1 MTQTQ
6 RQRAAIYIRVSSA
19 GQEDNTSLGTQE
31 QDCRAYATRQ
41 GWMVS
46 EVYQDVHRAT
56 ELFERPQIMR
66 LLEDARKGLFDSLL
80 VWKLNRFSR
89 EPWQQGYMLHELEKA
104 GVSVHSAT
112 EAVNSGGIEGEM
124 LRQMLA
130 MAAKLEETFR
140 NQRTARGKRARIES
154 GKPLVGQRA
163 AYGYRWD
170 NEDRKQRLVEN
181 PETAWVVRR
190 IFEEAVH
197 GKPLKA
203 IARELN
209 EGGVP
214 TPNGAA
220 IWLKGRISDIIRDT
234 RYKGEQYGKRTRAER
249 VPGQRHYRQVRL
261 PREEWVRLEDVP
273 ALVDAATWQRANERL
288 ELNRHAYARRE
299 SRPDTALAAGLVYC
313 GHCGGR
319 MTKADGGL
327 RYQCQRN
334 YRQSG
339 ACSFHGIR
347 VDELDAAVW
356 RRARALLLHPEMI
369 EAEYDRQRQD
379 ESHQARLDELDGF
392 LASVETK
399 ARRLAES
406 IADEEDDFV
415 RATLQEKLRMLSQE
429 RRSVEQERD
438 RIRAMVSD
446 AEAARAR
453 MASLIQY
460 LRRRAAGVDSWTLQQ
475 KKDALLSLGIQAR
488 VYRQGHQPRHEVLS
502 RLDDRF
508 WLYELPEGGGTTVVT
523 EGEDGPLFIT
533 NEEAHEAEV
542 SACTNEGVL
551 AGGGPC

>member
-288 ELNRHAYARRE
+288 ELNPR
-299 SRPDTALAAGLVYC
+299 
-313 GHCGGR
+313 
-319 MTKADGGL
+319 
-327 RYQCQRN
+327 
-334 YRQSG
+334 
-339 ACSFHGIR
+339 
-347 VDELDAAVW
+347 W
-356 RRARALLLHPEMI
+356 
-369 EAEYDRQRQD
+369 
-379 ESHQARLDELDGF
+379 
-392 LASVETK
+392 ASP
-399 ARRLAES
+399 
-406 IADEEDDFV
+406 
-415 RATLQEKLRMLSQE
+415 
-429 RRSVEQERD
+429 
-438 RIRAMVSD
+438 
-446 AEAARAR
+446 
-453 MASLIQY
+453 
-460 LRRRAAGVDSWTLQQ
+460 
-475 KKDALLSLGIQAR
+475 
-488 VYRQGHQPRHEVLS
+488 QGP
-502 RLDDRF
+502 
-508 WLYELPEGGGTTVVT
+508 PT
-523 EGEDGPLFIT
+523 
-533 NEEAHEAEV
+533 
-542 SACTNEGVL
+542 
-551 AGGGPC
+551 